1 MLWTRA
7 DLSFALVNNL
17 ELLTHYTKHAEN
29 ERCFSRQN
37 RDEKKTEMRKNIQ
50 VERNLHLQ
58 RGTAASYKL
67 RCSLSVPAYGWDDFM
82 DGTLSRQLVCTGI
95 FFVRSDFLAFLSS
108 AAPGASH
115 QHGAEV
121 LRRVR
126 TYRHG
131 PTYETPR
138 RPPVENRVGS
148 SRETLEKR
156 LEKTPSN
163 ACCFAQGSSLMC

>member
-17 ELLTHYTKHAEN
+17 ELLTHYTKRAEN

-67 RCSLSVPAYGWDDFM
+67 RASTGCASIFDHITSYCTYGNTKFARYSCESIVF
-82 DGTLSRQLVCTGI
+82 TAVLKFKYYSR
-95 FFVRSDFLAFLSS
+95 
-108 AAPGASH
+108 
-115 QHGAEV
+115 
-121 LRRVR
+121 
-126 TYRHG
+126 
-131 PTYETPR
+131 
-138 RPPVENRVGS
+138 
-148 SRETLEKR
+148 
-156 LEKTPSN
+156 
-163 ACCFAQGSSLMC
+163 

>member
-17 ELLTHYTKHAEN
+17 QLLTHYKKRAEN

-67 RCSLSVPAYGWDDFM
+67 RASTGCASIFDHIIFRRTVPMAIPNLQDIAVN
-82 DGTLSRQLVCTGI
+82 L
-95 FFVRSDFLAFLSS
+95 
-108 AAPGASH
+108 
-115 QHGAEV
+115 
-121 LRRVR
+121 
-126 TYRHG
+126 
-131 PTYETPR
+131 
-138 RPPVENRVGS
+138 
-148 SRETLEKR
+148 
-156 LEKTPSN
+156 
-163 ACCFAQGSSLMC
+163 